1 MIMIIPAFIAD
12 LSSLPTTTSA
22 ELHQS
27 LSTTLDKYAP
37 LVTRTTITRPDSS
50 WSYTSSLLKQK
61 CILPI
66 PPITS
71 GPNTEL
77 RWRRIRPMILK

>member
-1 MIMIIPAFIAD
+1 MSNCKCYQITFLNVLIIELPVIA
-12 LSSLPTTTSA
+12 
-22 ELHQS
+22 
-27 LSTTLDKYAP
+27 
-37 LVTRTTITRPDSS
+37 R
-50 WSYTSSLLKQK
+50 
-61 CILPI
+61 